1 MSQSLNDYV
10 TLGRSGLRVSPV
22 CLGTMTF
29 GNEWGWGAEEQTSR
43 AVFDHYVDGGGN
55 FIDTADFYT
64 GGHSEELLGKFISE
78 RGVRD
83 RVVLATKFTLNT
95 EPGNPNAGGNGRKN
109 TYRAVEG
116 SLRRLQTDYI
126 DLYWLHAWDTVT
138 PVQEVV
144 STLNDLVRA
153 GKIRYYGFS
162 DTPAWY
168 VARAQTLAEKEGK
181 EHLVALQLPYSLVD
195 RSIEREHVP
204 AAQEL
209 GLGITPW
216 SPLAG
221 GFLSGKYQRQGK
233 TEVGEG
239 RLNIVKDNPAF
250 NQFNERNWRIL
261 DALVEVAK
269 QINRPPAQVALNW
282 VASQPGITSTIVGA
296 TKVAQLE
303 DNLRLTEFAIPP
315 DLRKKLDEVS
325 TLEPANPYGF
335 FEPGMQGMISG
346 GTSVHPWAPAR
357 VYAPPSREPAGVKA
371 EAATK

>member
-1 MSQSLNDYV
+1 
-10 TLGRSGLRVSPV
+10 
-22 CLGTMTF
+22 
-29 GNEWGWGAEEQTSR
+29 
-43 AVFDHYVDGGGN
+43 
-55 FIDTADFYT
+55 
-64 GGHSEELLGKFISE
+64 
-78 RGVRD
+78 
-83 RVVLATKFTLNT
+83 
-95 EPGNPNAGGNGRKN
+95 
-109 TYRAVEG
+109 
-116 SLRRLQTDYI
+116 
-126 DLYWLHAWDTVT
+126 
-138 PVQEVV
+138 VV

-181 EHLVALQLPYSLVD
+181 EHLVALQLPYSLVE

-221 GFLSGKYQRQGK
+221 GFLSGKYQRQGES
-233 TEVGEG
+233 EVGEG
-239 RLNIVKDNPAF
+239 RLKIVKDNPAF
-250 NQFNERNWRIL
+250 NQFNERNWSIL
-261 DALVEVAK
+261 DALVNVAK

-282 VASQPGITSTIVGA
+282 VVSQPGITSTIVGA

-303 DNLRLTEFAIPP
+303 DNLRLGEFAIPLA
-315 DLRKKLDEVS
+315 LRKKLDEVS
-325 TLEPANPYGF
+325 ALEPANPYSF

-371 EAATK
+371 EAAKK

>member
-1 MSQSLNDYV
+1 MTRNLNDYV

-29 GNEWGWGAEEQTSR
+29 GNEWGWGAEEGTAR
-43 AVFDHYVDGGGN
+43 AVFDHYLEAGGN

-64 GGHSEELLGKFISE
+64 EGHSEELLGKFISE

-109 TYRAVEG
+109 VYRALEG

-138 PVQEVV
+138 PVEEVV
-144 STLNDLVRA
+144 LTLNDLARA

-181 EHLVALQLPYSLVD
+181 EHLVALQLQYSLVE

-216 SPLAG
+216 SPLAD

-239 RLNIVKDNPAF
+239 RLKIVKDNPVF
-250 NQFNERNWRIL
+250 NRFNERNWRIL
-261 DALVEVAK
+261 DALIEVAK

-282 VASQPGITSTIVGA
+282 VVSQPGITSTIVGA
-296 TKVAQLE
+296 SKVAQLE
-303 DNLRLTEFAIPP
+303 ENLRLGEFAIPA

-325 TLEPANPYGF
+325 TLEPAHPYGF

-346 GTSVHPWAPAR
+346 GTSVQPWAPAR
-357 VYAPPSREPAGVKA
+357 VYASPSREPAGVKA
-371 EAATK
+371 EAAKK